1 MSYPIARLNGLV
13 VAELDGETL
22 VYDLELNKAHCLNET
37 AARVWAA
44 CSGSHTDAEIAELIS
59 FGNGFKLTAD
69 AVSLAIDQ
77 LSEKNLV
84 SFSDQSDRKPVSR
97 RDLLRKLGHSAV
109 IALPLISTVVV
120 PKTAMAQS
128 SVCGTPTSCTCI
140 GRGSNG
146 GTCPSN
152 NCAFGCT
159 CGDLTGCN
167 PAGNH
172 CRGICI

>member
-1 MSYPIARLNGLV
+1 MSYPIARLTGLV
-13 VAELDGETL
+13 VTELKGETL

-44 CSGSHTDAEIAELIS
+44 CSGNHAETEIAELIS
-59 FGNGFKLTAD
+59 VGNGVKVTVD
-69 AVSLAIDQ
+69 AVSLAIHQ
-77 LSEKNLV
+77 LSERNLV
-84 SFSDQSDRKPVSR
+84 SFSDRCDRKPVSR
-97 RDLLRKLGHSAV
+97 RDLLCKLGQSAA

-128 SVCGTPTSCTCI
+128 SVCGTPTSCNCI